1 MTRNGVEFASAKPDA
16 GRNDL
21 NLGQHVSEKT
31 RKALEA
37 LPCFGG
43 AETHELIVEA
53 ERRLRNKRHVGDRF
67 TAMLVI
73 AGTRYLDHP
82 ALQVPYLR
90 QTEL

>member
-1 MTRNGVEFASAKPDA
+1 MMNRNGVEFASAKQDA

-21 NLGQHVSEKT
+21 NLGQHVTEAT

-37 LPCFGG
+37 LPCFKG
-43 AETHELIVEA
+43 AETQELIEEA
-53 ERRLRNKRHVGDRF
+53 QRRLRNKRTIGDRF

-82 ALQVPYLR
+82 ALRVPH
-90 QTEL
+90 QN